1 MKDIEK
7 AKTRLKKLY
16 YNKTVFK
23 KLYASCQKKDDRIN
37 MRLDKNLKDSIKQVA
52 YDNGY
57 TLTHYLNRMI
67 MNEVIT
73 FYPEYLENYT
83 RKNRKNY

>member
-1 MKDIEK
+1 MKNIEV
-7 AKTRLKKLY
+7 AKIEY
-16 YNKTVFK
+16 K
-23 KLYASCQKKDDRIN
+23 KLYALCQKKDDRIDI
-37 MRLDKNLKDSIKQVA
+37 RIGKDLKDSIKQVA

-57 TLTHYLNRMI
+57 TLTAYLSRMI

-73 FYPEYLENYT
+73 YYPEYLEKTT